1 MSATPAPD
9 PRRARL
15 RAGAGAALVLV
26 LLGLAVAVL
35 VTALTPHGGT
45 TVVAASPGPSGA
57 APYDSQGADPQ
68 GSDPSP
74 AGVVYVQVVGQ
85 VVTPGLYQLRDGDRV
100 MDAVAAAG
108 GLTAAAD
115 PAGVNLARV
124 VADGEQLVVPAVGEV
139 PPAGAASAGGAGVGA
154 APGAKVNLNTAD
166 QTALETLPHVGPA
179 TAQKII
185 DWRTKNGRF
194 RSIQDLRSIS
204 GIGDKTFDQL
214 KDLVTV

>member
-1 MSATPAPD
+1 MSSAPVPD

-26 LLGLAVAVL
+26 LLGLAAAVL

-45 TVVAASPGPSGA
+45 TVVSATGAADRGGSGA
-57 APYDSQGADPQ
+57 AH
-68 GSDPSP
+68 P
-74 AGVVYVQVVGQ
+74 AAPDGEATPAAAQVYVQVVGQ
-85 VVTPGLYQLRDGDRV
+85 VARPGLYQVRDGDRV

-108 GLTAAAD
+108 GFTDAAD
-115 PAGVNLARV
+115 QAGVNLARV
-124 VADGEQLVVPAVGEV
+124 VSDGEQIRIPAVGEAPV
-139 PPAGAASAGGAGVGA
+139 ATGGGSSAGGG
-154 APGAKVNLNTAD
+154 APGAKINLNTAD
-166 QTALETLPHVGPA
+166 ATALETLPRVGPA

-194 RSIQDLRSIS
+194 RSVQDLRSVS
-204 GIGDKTFDQL
+204 GIGDATFDQL